1 MASNKLEYVLSLKD
15 QFTQGLKGAADETA
29 KLDSQMSRMQNG
41 INKVGGLI
49 AGAFAVD
56 KIKDFGQAVFQSL
69 DNYQKFHASLKTML
83 KGNED
88 QAKALESQLVNL
100 AKTTPF
106 ELKDVQDATKQLMAY
121 GFRAGDV
128 VDTMKRLGDVS
139 AGIGAPIGD
148 IAYLYGTLKT
158 SGRVTLMDLNQFA
171 GRGIPI
177 WETLGKTLGK
187 TTAQV
192 RELVGKGKIGFK
204 DIENAFKAMTKEG
217 GQFFNLM
224 ADQSKTVG
232 GQWSNLSD
240 TWEQI
245 RVNIGKSQ
253 TGIIA
258 STIDF
263 LNTMSTK
270 INDKLSSSN
279 FMSEAFQ
286 KGGVG
291 QFSALERFNA
301 SIPVL
306 GNMDMFTGGYNK
318 AQEEAMYVQSL
329 VENTKDMKAASY
341 NLQLL
346 SAGLGAARKDFRSG
360 KISEQEL
367 KNITAIRQEG
377 INLIQGTMQNLMSK
391 ESGKPETMADNTDLT
406 GKKEKTKT
414 LGTGVEVSANRP
426 QALTINI
433 ERLIDEFNVQTNNMT
448 ESVAKV
454 REMVTKVLLEA
465 VNDAN
470 LAIR

>member
-29 KLDSQMSRMQNG
+29 KLDSQMNRMQNG

-49 AGAFAVD
+49 AGAFAID

-139 AGIGAPIGD
+139 AGIGQPIGE

-158 SGRVTLMDLNQFA
+158 SGRVTLTDLKQFA

-177 WETLGKTLGK
+177 YETLAKRLK
-187 TTAQV
+187 TTTDNINKMASD
-192 RELVGKGKIGFK
+192 GKLAFSDIEGAFK
-204 DIENAFKAMTKEG
+204 DMTREG

-224 ADQSKTVG
+224 EDQSKTVG
-232 GQWSNLSD
+232 GQWSNLVD

-253 TGIIA
+253 TGII
-258 STIDF
+258 SGTLSF
-263 LNTMSTK
+263 LNKMSEEINKGFSVQNELDEALSKKGLKSVGGYWESFKSHITFSNEIIKIREFQAEIKKMSDWAMEKNTTAALTSQMGLLQSVKSKTLKKYGAGDLDKTTADRQLAIIDYYMST
-270 INDKLSSSN
+270 
-279 FMSEAFQ
+279 MQ
-286 KGGVG
+286 
-291 QFSALERFNA
+291 
-301 SIPVL
+301 
-306 GNMDMFTGGYNK
+306 
-318 AQEEAMYVQSL
+318 
-329 VENTKDMKAASY
+329 
-341 NLQLL
+341 
-346 SAGLGAARKDFRSG
+346 GAV
-360 KISEQEL
+360 
-367 KNITAIRQEG
+367 KNIT
-377 INLIQGTMQNLMSK
+377 SK
-391 ESGKPETMADNTDLT
+391 ESTKAEGGDLT
-406 GKKEKTKT
+406 GEKEKTKT